1 MNLFE
6 NQYDQPRYPNAS
18 SNPFPNGFPV
28 NPVDAASQLP
38 LSTNGP
44 QWENRP
50 AVPQF
55 ETPSNGGFT
64 AGASAGYQPALA
76 MNNPTPPSGGCGN
89 NVQFSRR
96 SDSKPVPE
104 PKVYRKQYGF
114 NEKQEWCFNTYLNDT
129 LYKSDPLAEWF
140 LIHRIYNVVDLETN
154 EIRYVLIQ
162 YSDQNGEDVAVLSAD
177 EFRKGKYQQAM
188 KRIRKAVGCTIPQLD
203 SLIEF
208 LLNQAPTEELT
219 IYQHPGLYVLDG
231 IWRFISYSDLQPLP
245 SCICPESIR
254 NRRIMP
260 VPAAGIVLH
269 EWQRLFG
276 SNPLLAIIAL
286 ITVGSVLL
294 GLFELIGIDLPFL
307 LTIRPSECVT
317 ADQLSA
323 MLRLSDCPIP
333 DLDCSD
339 EKLLNYLQLHW
350 DSPAP
355 FHDTSFADE
364 ARKIESNLRLLLR
377 ELRKTDHSTR
387 NGCNVV
393 VVISDYAAAIA
404 NSISADNVVS
414 ISMNG
419 AVLHASPEEIRQ
431 VTKLMESVVIST
443 VLSHQTETITFFKQ
457 EKQRIDELITSMN
470 QQSTSFNGFLT
481 FLSVTLK
488 YLQEFLKIE
497 LLSFD
502 QLQEMIGDIK
512 LQSNRVM
519 STDQEIVQGFAGVIS
534 DRIRTGAFTAMQ
546 KRQQMQI
553 DPNGNTVI
561 VDGERIYLSREMIN
575 GILSQMTATH
585 NHRGLINALKN
596 LKVLAVTD
604 GDTHPIWVH
613 DLQGHTQRLYW
624 YDLPVDLLDADIVH
638 QLHNLDSEQYWLT
651 PDEIPDQFI
660 ALLHDESGRV
670 AGKLMRQQD
679 AENGHVY
686 LTGQSGIGKSH
697 ENDQLMAKMRAHGH
711 HVVSF
716 DNNASTTYEAMCRN
730 LSKEYVDANVV
741 FIDIDAYGIPF
752 DLFQIDRTASKPTQK
767 KVLRGIL
774 TAGVGELTAPQ
785 RNRLNTALSEM
796 LDLLAK
802 NEPIRT
808 GDILAMLNE
817 EGTTYESLRS
827 RFEPLFEDIDA
838 LGMAAGSW
846 DALFRENEGKIIVIR
861 TASGSAEHGNQLIDM
876 MLASL
881 FNYQKEI
888 HGVPLDIFIDELQNQ
903 NLSTD
908 SPIYQ
913 ILKEGRKYGIAFFG
927 VTQDFYPFNT
937 ELGKI
942 MSKADTQIILRP
954 TPNSSNA
961 VAADL
966 RFKKGDGVR
975 FDLMQRGDAIIKGT
989 FYDKEQHR
997 NIPATLSGKL
1007 VPYFEVDTDTPQ
1019 SN

>member
-1 MNLFE
+1 MIFE
-6 NQYDQPRYPNAS
+6 TPFSYEQSGYSDAS
-18 SNPFPNGFPV
+18 SNQFPSGFPV
-28 NPVDAASQLP
+28 NPIGAPSQLP
-38 LSTNGP
+38 LCFDGP
-44 QWENRP
+44 QWESSP
-50 AVPQF
+50 AAPQW

-64 AGASAGYQPALA
+64 AGASASCHTAFP
-76 MNNPTPPSGGCGN
+76 MNTPTPPFGGCGN
-89 NVQFSRR
+89 SVQFSRR

-114 NEKQEWCFNTYLNDT
+114 NEKQEWCFNTYLNNT
-129 LYKSDPLAEWF
+129 LHKSDPLAEWF
-140 LIHRIYNVVDLETN
+140 LIQRIYNVLDPETK
-154 EIRYVLIQ
+154 EIRYVLIR
-162 YSDQNGEDVAVLSAD
+162 YSDQSGEDIAVLSAD
-177 EFRKGKYQQAM
+177 EYRKGKYQQAM
-188 KRIRKAVGCTIPQLD
+188 KRIRKAVGCTTPKLNA
-203 SLIEF
+203 LIEY
-208 LLNQAPTEELT
+208 LLNQVPVEELA
-219 IYQHPGLYVLDG
+219 IYSHPGLYVLDG
-231 IWRFISYSDLQPLP
+231 IWRFISYSDMQPLP

-254 NRRIMP
+254 NRIIMP
-260 VPAAGIVLH
+260 VSAADIGLH

-276 SNPLLAIIAL
+276 SDPLLAVIAL
-286 ITVGSVLL
+286 TSVGCVLL
-294 GLFELIGIDLPFL
+294 ALFKLIGIDLPFL
-307 LTIRPSECVT
+307 LIIRPAEGVTAEHLAAMLQLSECPV
-317 ADQLSA
+317 L
-323 MLRLSDCPIP
+323 
-333 DLDCSD
+333 DLECSD
-339 EKLLNYLQLHW
+339 EALRNYLKLHW
-350 DSPAP
+350 DSPTL

-364 ARKIESNLRLLLR
+364 TRKIEPALRLLLQEVR
-377 ELRKTDHSTR
+377 NTNHSTR
-387 NGCNVV
+387 NGRNVV
-393 VVISDYAAAIA
+393 VIISDYAAAIA
-404 NSISADNVVS
+404 NSISADNAVS

-419 AVLHASPEEIRQ
+419 AQLSASPEEIRQ

-443 VLSHQTETITFFKQ
+443 VLSHQNETIAFFQ
-457 EKQRIDELITSMN
+457 HEKQIIASMN
-470 QQSTSFNGFLT
+470 QQSVSGNGFLT
-481 FLSVTLK
+481 FLSVTLN
-488 YLQEFLKIE
+488 YLREFLQIDLMSLNQLKKLGGDIE
-497 LLSFD
+497 L
-502 QLQEMIGDIK
+502 QG
-512 LQSNRVM
+512 NRVM

-604 GDTHPIWVH
+604 GDTHPIWAH
-613 DLQGHTQRLYW
+613 DLQGRTQRLYW

-716 DNNASTTYEAMCRN
+716 DNSASTTYEAMCRN

-817 EGTTYESLRS
+817 EGATYESLRS

-861 TASGSAEHGNQLIDM
+861 TASGSAEHGDQLIDM

-881 FNYQKEI
+881 FNYQKETP
-888 HGVPLDIFIDELQNQ
+888 GVPLDIIIDELQNQ

-908 SPIYQ
+908 SPICQ
-913 ILKEGRKYGIAFFG
+913 ILKEGRKFGVAFFG
-927 VTQDFYPFNT
+927 ATQDYYPRNT
-937 ELGKI
+937 ELGKV
-942 MSKADTQIILRP
+942 MSKADTQIVLHP
-954 TPNSSNA
+954 TLNSTNA
-961 VAADL
+961 VASEL
-966 RFKKGDGVR
+966 RFKKGDITR
-975 FDLMQRGDAIIKGT
+975 FDIMQRGDAIIKAN
-989 FYDKEQHR
+989 FYSKVEKR
-997 NIPATLSGKL
+997 NIPGTLSGKL
-1007 VPYFEVDTDTPQ
+1007 VSFIENDADADA
-1019 SN
+1019 